1 MGGYYGGTAKLPNVK
16 YTDFTDT
23 ELLHNKSTTLTAAC
37 QLTILNRDAEY
48 FCALSILS
56 VLMALTGQT
65 HMSLALAAY
74 SRMTSITV
82 GC

>member
-23 ELLHNKSTTLTAAC
+23 ELLHNKRTLTAAC
-37 QLTILNRDAEY
+37 QLTILSRDAEY

-56 VLMALTGQT
+56 VLMALTRQT
-65 HMSLALAAY
+65 HMSLALAAF
-74 SRMTSITV
+74 SRITSITV